1 MFFFLPRRDDQIHHH
16 SVQLVLGDLIGV
28 DVVGGVDRLR
38 LDSVRCLT
46 GLEVH
51 NEDQRLC
58 VVAMPSHTLEHF
70 NFNRKENGRY
80 FEKFIFISFK
90 THLEHVVEQM
100 HCSTAH
106 VDGDWV
112 EEEDRIVLRHT
123 FGQRFRFQIKR

>member
-1 MFFFLPRRDDQIHHH
+1 MFFFLPRRDDQIHYH

-28 DVVGGVDRLR
+28 DVVGRVDRLR
-38 LDSVRCLT
+38 LDSVRCLP

-80 FEKFIFISFK
+80 FEKNLLK
-90 THLEHVVEQM
+90 LT
-100 HCSTAH
+100 CSMS
-106 VDGDWV
+106 WSKC
-112 EEEDRIVLRHT
+112 IVAQPMSMEI
-123 FGQRFRFQIKR
+123 G